1 MYVVLLGP
9 PGAGKGTQ
17 AQRIAEATR
26 LLHVSTGDM
35 FRENVKN
42 ETELGKLAKTFM
54 DRGELVPDDVT
65 IRMLLER
72 IGRADASSGAMF
84 DGFPRNVVQAKAL
97 DEALAARG
105 ARIDHAL
112 LISVR
117 DEELVARLGGR
128 WICRNCGRLY
138 HERNDPPRAAGI
150 CDACGGE
157 LYQRDDDRPE
167 VVRTRLEKQKPPADL
182 IDHYRGAGVLAEID
196 GEQSLDAV
204 TTALLAAL
212 GVRAG
217 QGQDGR

>member
-1 MYVVLLGP
+1 MYIVLLGP

-17 AQRIAEATR
+17 AQRVAAATT

-42 ETELGKLAKTFM
+42 ETDLGRQAKIFM
-54 DRGELVPDDVT
+54 DRGDLVPDEVT

-72 IGRADASSGAMF
+72 IGRPDAATGAMF
-84 DGFPRNVVQAKAL
+84 DGFPRNVVQAEAL
-97 DEALAARG
+97 DTALVAKG

-117 DEELVARLGGR
+117 DEESIARLGGR

-138 HERNDPPRAAGI
+138 HERNDPPKRPGV

-157 LYQRDDDRPE
+157 LYQRDDDRPG
-167 VVRTRLEKQKPPADL
+167 VVRNRLEKQKPPAAL
-182 IDHYRGAGVLAEID
+182 IDHYRQAGVLHEID
-196 GEQSLDAV
+196 GERPLDAV
-204 TTALLAAL
+204 NSALLKAL
-212 GVRAG
+212 GLESR
-217 QGQDGR
+217 